1 VSAPAGSRAIARLAW
16 RDVARHPGRSLLIVV
31 ALALP
36 TAELASATVL
46 LRTSDLKASG
56 SFEQANVFMLVFL
69 PTVAAAALTAAAALA
84 VGARRQLRELG
95 LLAAVG
101 ADRRHLGRVV
111 LLQGA
116 GLGLV
121 GGLAGI
127 PFGLAVTWAAFPV
140 MRTWLNPVVD
150 EQGASIVPRFAV
162 LGRDIRWVVA
172 FTVTVALLT
181 SLRPAIGAAKVPV
194 VAALAGRHPSRP
206 ARPRLA
212 VAGVAVALLG
222 LVLQVLATYVDS
234 RSVLLPVQVDLLLLG
249 TFQGIPSPLV
259 WTLAGVTM
267 LTPAAVALV
276 GRVAPQR
283 PAALRLAARDAARH
297 PGRSAPA
304 VAAVAAGLG
313 VLVVLGSL
321 ANDPPIAGEAWD
333 LYAVSQGIR
342 TPPFPPALRVLLVV
356 FAAMTLAVVLAVNA
370 LGRAEARDD
379 LAVLD
384 ALGAAPAT
392 RRMLAA
398 ASAWLLTELGAL
410 LGVAAALSVLL
421 AQQAVRV
428 FGPLWRPASLP
439 WVMLGLVVV
448 AVPAVAALAAAAAP
462 GRPPHH
468 PVERRPA

>member
-1 VSAPAGSRAIARLAW
+1 MSAPGYRAIARLAW
-16 RDVARHPGRSLLIVV
+16 RDVARHPGRSLLVAV

-46 LRTSDLKASG
+46 FRTSDLKASG
-56 SFEQANVFMLVFL
+56 SFEQANLFMLLFL

-101 ADRRHLGRVV
+101 ADRRQLGQVV

-127 PFGLAVTWAAFPV
+127 PLGLAVTWAAFPV

-150 EQGASIVPRFAV
+150 EQGASIVPRFSV
-162 LGRDIRWVVA
+162 IGRDIRWVVA
-172 FTVTVALLT
+172 FTVAVALLT
-181 SLRPAIGAAKVPV
+181 SLRPAFGAAKVPV
-194 VAALAGRHPSRP
+194 AAALAGQRPSRA

-212 VAGVAVALLG
+212 VAGVAVVLVG

-234 RSVLLPVQVDLLLLG
+234 RGVQLPIQVELAFLG

-259 WTLAGVTM
+259 WTLTGVAM
-267 LTPAAVALV
+267 LTPAIVALS
-276 GRVAPQR
+276 GRVAPER

-297 PGRSAPA
+297 PSRSAPA
-304 VAAVAAGLG
+304 VAAVAGGLG

-321 ANDPPIAGEAWD
+321 ADNPPVAFEAWT
-333 LYAVSQGIR
+333 LYLPSQGIR

-356 FAAMTLAVVLAVNA
+356 FMAMTLAVVLAVNA

-392 RRMLAA
+392 RRALAA

-410 LGVAAALSVLL
+410 LGVAAALSVLV
-421 AQQAVRV
+421 AQQATRV
-428 FGPLWRPASLP
+428 FAPLWRPASLP
-439 WVMLGLVVV
+439 WLLLGLVVV

-462 GRPPHH
+462 GRPPPH

>member
-1 VSAPAGSRAIARLAW
+1 
-16 RDVARHPGRSLLIVV
+16 
-31 ALALP
+31 
-36 TAELASATVL
+36 
-46 LRTSDLKASG
+46 
-56 SFEQANVFMLVFL
+56 
-69 PTVAAAALTAAAALA
+69 
-84 VGARRQLRELG
+84 
-95 LLAAVG
+95 
-101 ADRRHLGRVV
+101 
-111 LLQGA
+111 
-116 GLGLV
+116 
-121 GGLAGI
+121 
-127 PFGLAVTWAAFPV
+127 
-140 MRTWLNPVVD
+140 
-150 EQGASIVPRFAV
+150 
-162 LGRDIRWVVA
+162 
-172 FTVTVALLT
+172 
-181 SLRPAIGAAKVPV
+181 V
-194 VAALAGRHPSRP
+194 VAALAGRRPSRP

-212 VAGVAVALLG
+212 VAGVAVALVG

-234 RSVLLPVQVDLLLLG
+234 RSVLLPVQVELLLLG

-321 ANDPPIAGEAWD
+321 ATDPPIAGEAWD
-333 LYAVSQGIR
+333 LYALSQGIR

-410 LGVAAALSVLL
+410 LGVAAALSVLV
-421 AQQAVRV
+421 AQQAVRA

>member
-1 VSAPAGSRAIARLAW
+1 VSAPAGSRAIVRLAW
-16 RDVARHPGRSLLIVV
+16 RDVARHPGRSLLVAA

-56 SFEQANVFMLVFL
+56 SFEQANVFMLLFL
-69 PTVAAAALTAAAALA
+69 PTVAAAALTAAAAIA
-84 VGARRQLRELG
+84 VGACRQLRELG

-101 ADRRHLGRVV
+101 ADRRHLGQVV

-127 PFGLAVTWAAFPV
+127 PLGLAVTWAAFPV

-150 EQGASIVPRFAV
+150 EQGADIVPRFSV
-162 LGRDIRWVVA
+162 IGRDIRWVVA
-172 FTVTVALLT
+172 FTATVALLT
-181 SLRPAIGAAKVPV
+181 SLRPAFAAARVPV
-194 VAALAGRHPSRP
+194 AAALAGRRPSRA

-212 VAGVAVALLG
+212 VAGVAVALIG
-222 LVLQVLATYVDS
+222 LVLQVLATYLQS
-234 RSVLLPVQVDLLLLG
+234 RSVLLPVQVELLFLG

-259 WTLAGVTM
+259 WTLAGVAM
-267 LTPAAVALV
+267 LTPAVVALA
-276 GRVAPQR
+276 GRVAPRR

-297 PGRSAPA
+297 PGRGAPA

-321 ANDPPIAGEAWD
+321 ANDPPIASEAWVQ
-333 LYAVSQGIR
+333 YMPPQGVW
-342 TPPFPPALRVLLVV
+342 TPPFPLALRVLLVV
-356 FAAMTLAVVLAVNA
+356 FMAMTLAVVLAVNA

-379 LAVLD
+379 LGVLD

-392 RRMLAA
+392 RRLLAA

-410 LGVAAALSVLL
+410 LGVAAALSVLV

-428 FGPLWRPASLP
+428 FAPLWQPASLP
-439 WVMLGLVVV
+439 WAMLVLVVV
-448 AVPAVAALAAAAAP
+448 AVPVVAALAAAAAP
-462 GRPPHH
+462 GTPPRH

>member
-1 VSAPAGSRAIARLAW
+1 VSAPAGYQAIARLAW
-16 RDVARHPGRSLLIVV
+16 RDVARHPGRSLLVAV

-69 PTVAAAALTAAAALA
+69 PTVAAAALTAAAAIA

-101 ADRRHLGRVV
+101 ADRRQLGQVV

-127 PFGLAVTWAAFPV
+127 PLGLAVTWAAFPV

-150 EQGASIVPRFAV
+150 EQGASIVPRFSV
-162 LGRDIRWVVA
+162 IGRDIGWVVA
-172 FTVTVALLT
+172 FTVTVALLM
-181 SLRPAIGAAKVPV
+181 SLRPAFGAAKVPV
-194 VAALAGRHPSRP
+194 VAALAGRRPPRP
-206 ARPRLA
+206 ARPWLA
-212 VAGVAVALLG
+212 ATGVAVALLG
-222 LVLQVLATYVDS
+222 LVLQTAAAYVDS
-234 RSVLLPVQVDLLLLG
+234 RGVLLPVQVELLFLG

-259 WTLAGVTM
+259 WTLAGVAM
-267 LTPAAVALV
+267 LTPATVALA
-276 GRVAPQR
+276 GRAAPQR

-321 ANDPPIAGEAWD
+321 ANNPPIASEAW
-333 LYAVSQGIR
+333 AVYLPSQGIR

-356 FAAMTLAVVLAVNA
+356 FMAMTLAVILAVNA

-379 LAVLD
+379 LGVLD
-384 ALGAAPAT
+384 TLGAAPAT
-392 RRMLAA
+392 RRLLAA

-410 LGVAAALSVLL
+410 LGVAAALSVLV

-439 WVMLGLVVV
+439 WAMLVLVVV
-448 AVPAVAALAAAAAP
+448 AVPVVAALAAAAAP
-462 GRPPHH
+462 ARPPRS
-468 PVERRPA
+468 VDRRPT

>member
-1 VSAPAGSRAIARLAW
+1 VSALAGSRAVARLAW
-16 RDVARHPGRSLLIVV
+16 RDVARHPGRSLLV
-31 ALALP
+31 AAVLALP

-56 SFEQANVFMLVFL
+56 SFEQANVFTLVFL
-69 PTVAAAALTAAAALA
+69 PTVAAAALTAAAAIA

-101 ADRRHLGRVV
+101 ADRRHLGQIV

-127 PFGLAVTWAAFPV
+127 PLGLAVTWAAFPV

-150 EQGASIVPRFAV
+150 EHGASIVPRFSV
-162 LGRDIRWVVA
+162 IGRDIRWVVA
-172 FTVTVALLT
+172 FTATVALLT
-181 SLRPAIGAAKVPV
+181 SLRPAFAAAKVPV
-194 VAALAGRHPSRP
+194 AAALAGRRPSRA

-212 VAGVAVALLG
+212 VAGVAVALVG
-222 LVLQVLATYVDS
+222 LVLQVLATYLDG
-234 RSVLLPVQVDLLLLG
+234 RGVLLPVQVELLFLG

-267 LTPAAVALV
+267 LTPGAVALA
-276 GRVAPQR
+276 GRVTPQR
-283 PAALRLAARDAARH
+283 PAALRLAARDTARH

-321 ANDPPIAGEAWD
+321 ASDPPVAGEAWE
-333 LYAVSQGIR
+333 LYALSQGVR
-342 TPPFPPALRVLLVV
+342 TPPFPPALRLLLVV
-356 FAAMTLAVVLAVNA
+356 FTAMTLAVVLVVNA

-379 LAVLD
+379 FAVLD

-410 LGVAAALSVLL
+410 LGVAAALSVLV

-428 FGPLWRPASLP
+428 FAPLWQPASLP
-439 WVMLGLVVV
+439 WVMLVLVVV
-448 AVPAVAALAAAAAP
+448 AVPAVAAVAAAAAP
-462 GRPPHH
+462 GRLPHH

>member
-1 VSAPAGSRAIARLAW
+1 VSAPAGSRAIVRLAW
-16 RDVARHPGRSLLIVV
+16 RDVARHPGRSLLVAA

-56 SFEQANVFMLVFL
+56 SFEQANVFMLLFL
-69 PTVAAAALTAAAALA
+69 PTVAAAALTAAAAIA
-84 VGARRQLRELG
+84 VGACRQLRELG

-101 ADRRHLGRVV
+101 ADRRHLGQVV

-127 PFGLAVTWAAFPV
+127 PLGLAVTWAAFPV

-150 EQGASIVPRFAV
+150 EQGADIVPRFSV
-162 LGRDIRWVVA
+162 IGRDIRWVVA
-172 FTVTVALLT
+172 FTATVALLT
-181 SLRPAIGAAKVPV
+181 SLRPAFAAARVPV
-194 VAALAGRHPSRP
+194 AAALAGRRPSRA

-212 VAGVAVALLG
+212 VAGVAVALIG
-222 LVLQVLATYVDS
+222 LVLQVLATYLQS
-234 RSVLLPVQVDLLLLG
+234 RSVLLPVQVELLFLG

-259 WTLAGVTM
+259 WTLAGVAM
-267 LTPAAVALV
+267 LTPAVVALA
-276 GRVAPQR
+276 GRVAPRR
-283 PAALRLAARDAARH
+283 PAALRLATRDAARH

-321 ANDPPIAGEAWD
+321 ANDPPIASEAWVQ
-333 LYAVSQGIR
+333 YMPPQGVW
-342 TPPFPPALRVLLVV
+342 TPPFPLALRVLLVV
-356 FAAMTLAVVLAVNA
+356 FMAMTLAVVLAVNA

-379 LAVLD
+379 LGVLD

-392 RRMLAA
+392 RRLLAA

-410 LGVAAALSVLL
+410 LGVAAALSVLV

-428 FGPLWRPASLP
+428 FAPLWQPASLP
-439 WVMLGLVVV
+439 WAMLVLVVV
-448 AVPAVAALAAAAAP
+448 AVPVVAALAAAAAP
-462 GRPPHH
+462 GTPPRH